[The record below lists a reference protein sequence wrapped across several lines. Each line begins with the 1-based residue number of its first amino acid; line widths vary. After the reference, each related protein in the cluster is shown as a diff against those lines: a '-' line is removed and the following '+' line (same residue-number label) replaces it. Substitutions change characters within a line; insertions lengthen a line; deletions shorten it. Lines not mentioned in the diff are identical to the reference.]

1 LYGDASDTVAVGDVI
16 DGRFRVEKVLGEGG
30 MGVVVQA
37 THLQLH
43 QPVAVKLL
51 HAEAARDERKR
62 ARFLREAQVSARL
75 RSEHVVRLMDF
86 GLSEHGAPIIVMEYL
101 EGTDLAAVLAKGPLP
116 VDTTV
121 EYLLQAV
128 EGIAEAHA
136 HGLVHRDLKPANL
149 FVSRATDGT
158 PLVKV
163 LDFGVSKLAVGFM
176 EDGLDGSL
184 TIDKAVVGSPAYMAP
199 EQIIGEPVDAR
210 ADVWSMGVILFE
222 CLTGRTPFRS
232 GNIPKLFSMI
242 VDHPAPKLADRRP
255 DAPGALQALVDS
267 CLTKSREERCPTV
280 AVFASE
286 LVKAAPTPERLVR
299 VAQIQRL
306 IGAMTTTVA
315 ADSAFSPEV
324 VVSSS
329 RWTRA
334 AKPSRAW
341 AREAVLLAA
350 ALAVLSGVL
359 IGIRP
364 WSAGARPVDS
374 MNSTASAVRSGT
386 SAQPEPLANTPAS
399 APSTVATE
407 PAAAPVAATSQQG
420 TTKPP
425 DKRALQ
431 PRRKPSHRQP
441 DASKTDL
448 LDSWEPLE
456 EEP

>member
-1 LYGDASDTVAVGDVI
+1 MVGDASDTVAVGDVI
-16 DGRFRVEKVLGEGG
+16 DGRFRVEEVLGEGG
-30 MGVVVQA
+30 MGVVVRA

-51 HAEAARDERKR
+51 HAEAAQDERKK

-86 GLSEHGAPIIVMEYL
+86 GLSEKGAPIIVMEYL
-101 EGTDLAAVLAKGPLP
+101 EGNDLAAILLEGPLP

-121 EYLLQAV
+121 EYLLQAA

-149 FVSRATDGT
+149 FVTRATDGT

-163 LDFGVSKLAVGFM
+163 LDFGVSKLAVGF
-176 EDGLDGSL
+176 EENGTDGAL
-184 TIDKAVVGSPAYMAP
+184 TVDKAIVGSPAYMSP
-199 EQIIGEPVDAR
+199 EQIGGEPVDAR
-210 ADVWSMGVILFE
+210 SDVWSLGVILFE

-232 GNIPKLFSMI
+232 GNIAKLFSMI
-242 VDHPAPKLADRRP
+242 LEHPTPKLTERRR
-255 DAPGALQALVDS
+255 DAPEALQALVDS
-267 CLTKSREERCPTV
+267 CLTKSPQARCPDV

-306 IGAMTTTVA
+306 IGTMTRTVET
-315 ADSAFSPEV
+315 DSAFPPEA
-324 VVSSS
+324 VVSSW
-329 RWTRA
+329 RWTRT
-334 AKPSRAW
+334 AKLSRTW
-341 AREAVLLAA
+341 AREAVLIAA
-350 ALAVLSGVL
+350 GVAVIAGVL
-359 IGIRP
+359 IGVRP

-374 MNSTASAVRSGT
+374 VSSAASVIRSGT
-386 SAQPEPLANTPAS
+386 TAQPEPLASAS
-399 APSTVATE
+399 APAPSTIVTE
-407 PAAAPVAATSQQG
+407 PTAPPVAAASQQG
-420 TTKPP
+420 SKKPTN
-425 DKRALQ
+425 KRVMQ
-431 PRRKPSHRQP
+431 PRGGASHRQP
-441 DASKTDL
+441 DASKADP